1 MKRIEYMKLCRMF
14 AVIVFLAIG
23 CAVTAQADPVN
34 FNTFYQFG
42 FSDPGVP
49 STGCDPADPAGP
61 FCIPSGGTPTQFAP
75 AGPWTFSSPVAVL
88 LTVTDAFA
96 AGDQFEIFD
105 FGTSLGLTSLPFG
118 NSSCGADPVPCLA
131 DPSISSGVFSLVA
144 GNHSITIVP
153 VLSPSGGGSGYFQ
166 VAPVPEPATLI
177 LLGTGLVGFCA
188 RQRKKR
194 ASQGDRAAPPMNTE

>member
-1 MKRIEYMKLCRMF
+1 MKPFNYMKLGRML
-14 AVIVFLAIG
+14 AIVAFLAIG
-23 CAVTAQADPVN
+23 CAVPAQAGPISFD
-34 FNTFYQFG
+34 TFYQFA
-42 FSDPGVP
+42 FSDPGVQA
-49 STGCDPADPAGP
+49 TGCDPADPAGP

-88 LTVTDAFA
+88 FTVTDAFD

-118 NSSCGADPVPCLA
+118 TSNCGDDPVPCLA
-131 DPSISSGVFSLVA
+131 DPSHSSGVFSLVA

-153 VLSPSGGGSGYFQ
+153 VLSPSGGGSAYFR
-166 VAPVPEPATLI
+166 ASPVPEPATLI
-177 LLGTGLVGFCA
+177 LFGTGLFGFCA

-194 ASQGDRAAPPMNTE
+194 ALLNQTKAD